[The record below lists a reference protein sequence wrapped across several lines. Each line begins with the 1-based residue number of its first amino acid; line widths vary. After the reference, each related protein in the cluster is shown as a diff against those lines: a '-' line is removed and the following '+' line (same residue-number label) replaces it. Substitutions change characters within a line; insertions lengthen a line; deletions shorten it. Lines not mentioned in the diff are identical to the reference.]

1 MRPMQT
7 FSPSALLL
15 IHLVVYG
22 LAMAAI
28 APGAGIWALVLLAP
42 LVWASW
48 IDTQRF
54 EIPDLSSALLVISG
68 LVWVTTKPA
77 ETAIPHLAA
86 GLVWP
91 LLFWAISC
99 GYKRARGRTGLGMG
113 DVKLM
118 AGIGLWCGLADTIL
132 VVLGAALSG
141 VLALCLHAIF
151 KGGKGIAQSKLAFG
165 PFLCLFAWCV
175 WLTGTP

>member
-1 MRPMQT
+1 
-7 FSPSALLL
+7 
-15 IHLVVYG
+15 
-22 LAMAAI
+22 MAVI
-28 APGAGIWALVLLAP
+28 APGAGVWALILLVL

-48 IDTQRF
+48 IDTRRF
-54 EIPDLSSALLVISG
+54 EIPDLSSALLVVSG
-68 LVWVTTKPA
+68 LIWLTTRPA
-77 ETAIPHLAA
+77 LGVLPHLVG

-91 LLFWAISC
+91 LLFSAVAW
-99 GYKRARGRTGLGMG
+99 GYERTRGKTGLGMG

-118 AGIGLWCGLADTIL
+118 AGIGLWCGLVDTIL

-141 VLALCLHAIF
+141 LLSLGIHAIVT
-151 KGGKGIAQSKLAFG
+151 GGKGIAHSKLAFG